1 MSHITTHFFT
11 ISLSLSRSKCFV
23 LVQQTPTLFLFL
35 FPWFQLQSC
44 KTLQTSLCCQDLT
57 DTTTTHPTDCSQY
70 LEQLFHTLLFKIP
83 NMDFAH
89 CGYTCVYLC
98 VYVCACIS
106 LSLSRSNLP
115 QLFLP
120 SELQIV
126 LQTLICKPH
135 KDFNTRVFANKSTKK
150 TEQIQTRKLRPTY
163 PVFEIS
169 SKPKKNYRSAALHI
183 N

>member
-57 DTTTTHPTDCSQY
+57 DTTTNTHPTDCSQY
-70 LEQLFHTLLFKIP
+70 LEQPFHTLLFKIP

-89 CGYTCVYLC
+89 CGYTCVFVCVCVC
-98 VYVCACIS
+98 VYLS
-106 LSLSRSNLP
+106 LSLSLAQTYLNCFFPQNCKSFSN
-115 QLFLP
+115 
-120 SELQIV
+120 SDLQAT
-126 LQTLICKPH
+126 QR
-135 KDFNTRVFANKSTKK
+135 FQYKS
-150 TEQIQTRKLRPTY
+150 
-163 PVFEIS
+163 FC
-169 SKPKKNYRSAALHI
+169 
-183 N
+183 